1 MGGAWST
8 HWEDEKWIQNLAPK
22 TWKKE
27 TTWELEYRRRV
38 ENINASQK
46 EIECEGVDGT
56 DAAQWLIV

>member
-1 MGGAWST
+1 MKHALGRREVNTEFGR
-8 HWEDEKWIQNLAPK
+8 K

-38 ENINASQK
+38 KNINASQK

-56 DAAQWLIV
+56 DAAQWPIVLKR